1 MGEKVSSRK
10 NPEQANPQWVERSPE
25 IIRRQRMN
33 FSSQK
38 HLNGLAHLRLF
49 FALSRTPH
57 ALLDMATPCLAS
69 LLWLGTLPSARI
81 ILLGLITV
89 FAGYTSVYALNDII
103 NHRSDREKV
112 REGGFQDAGNY
123 LDGIMVRHPLAHG
136 LIGLGESVCWTAVW
150 AILAVVGAYMLN
162 PICVLVFASACVLEA
177 VYCLMWRMSWLR
189 SIVSGAVKTSG
200 AVAAVFAV
208 DPHPSFSFMLFLFL
222 WLFLWEI
229 GGQNIPNDWT
239 DIEEDRRVKA
249 KTIPVRFGPEPAA
262 AFIVFLLVITPVANY
277 VLLRLTPYQFGLPYL
292 TACIAAGI
300 YLLLIPAYRLFKSKE
315 RNHAIALF
323 NSASYYP
330 LALLVVVA
338 ARSLL

>member
-1 MGEKVSSRK
+1 
-10 NPEQANPQWVERSPE
+10 
-25 IIRRQRMN
+25 MN
-33 FSSQK
+33 FLSVK
-38 HLNGLAHLRLF
+38 HPGGLSHLRLF

-57 ALLDMATPCLAS
+57 ALLDMATPCLAA
-69 LLWLGTLPSARI
+69 LLWLGTFPPVRV

-89 FAGYTSVYALNDII
+89 FAGYTSVYALNDVI

-112 REGGFQDAGNY
+112 QQGGFQDAGNY
-123 LDGIMVRHPLAHG
+123 LDGVMVRHPLAHG
-136 LIGLGESVCWTAVW
+136 LMGLGESLCWTVGWAV
-150 AILAVVGAYMLN
+150 LAVVGAYLLN
-162 PICVLVFASACVLEA
+162 PVCVLVFAGGCALEA

-208 DPHPSFSFMLFLFL
+208 DPQPSSSFLLFLFL
-222 WLFLWEI
+222 WLFFWEI

-239 DIEEDRRVKA
+239 DIEEDRRVQA

-262 AFIVFLLVITPVANY
+262 GFIVCLLMITPMANY
-277 VLLRLTPYQFGLPYL
+277 ILLRLTPYRFGLPYL
-292 TACIAAGI
+292 AACIMAGI
-300 YLLLIPAYRLFKSKE
+300 YLLLFPAYRLFKTKE

-323 NSASYYP
+323 NKASYYP
-330 LALLVVVA
+330 LVLLAVVT